1 MRHFVAS
8 FAGSVLFMGT
18 LCAPPLLA
26 QSVDTGIL
34 GVVRDAS
41 GGVIPGATVAVTN
54 KSTAVV
60 TTVVSGVDGAF
71 EIRYLGAR

>member
-41 GGVIPGATVAVTN
+41 GGVIPGQPSRSRT
-54 KSTAVV
+54 SRPP
-60 TTVVSGVDGAF
+60 SSPPS
-71 EIRYLGAR
+71 